1 MECQLQ
7 NVMHRVLGRYFLELT
22 LHFSGCKLASS
33 RKFEPRRK
41 PLCGT
46 GTHLKGSLMTTA
58 ANANTTT
65 IADRV
70 AKMDAGRAGQIPDD
84 VLGVFGAEQAGLDAR
99 GIPTGIA
106 EPGDTLG
113 DFGLLDVH
121 GAPTTLSA
129 ALGGRT
135 AVVVLYR
142 GAWCPYCNLALRAY
156 QDDLVPTLA
165 DKGVALLAIS
175 PQKSDGSLTAQEKNA
190 LTFTVLSDP
199 GNKIANRLGVM
210 TAPPDDAQAAQRAMG
225 LDLPEVNADGTH
237 GIPMP
242 TVVIVDPTGVIRW
255 IDVHPNYTTR
265 TEVSDIL
272 AALDTVC

>member
-1 MECQLQ
+1 
-7 NVMHRVLGRYFLELT
+7 
-22 LHFSGCKLASS
+22 
-33 RKFEPRRK
+33 
-41 PLCGT
+41 
-46 GTHLKGSLMTTA
+46 MTTA

-70 AKMDAGRAGQIPDD
+70 AKMDAGRAGQIPDE
-84 VLGVFGAEQAGLDAR
+84 VLGVFHAEQADLDAR

-106 EPGDTLG
+106 QPGDTLG
-113 DFGLLDVH
+113 DFDLLDVH
-121 GAPTTLSA
+121 GAPTTLSE

-156 QDDLVPTLA
+156 QEDLVPTLD
-165 DKGVALLAIS
+165 DKGVALVAIS
-175 PQKSDGSLTAQEKNA
+175 PEKSDGSLSAQEKNA

-210 TAPPDDAQAAQRAMG
+210 TAAPDDAQAAQRAMG
-225 LDLPEVNADGTH
+225 LDLPEANADGTH
-237 GIPMP
+237 AVPMP
-242 TVVIVDPTGVIRW
+242 TVVIVDPTGAIRW

-272 AALDTVC
+272 AALDIVS

>member
-1 MECQLQ
+1 
-7 NVMHRVLGRYFLELT
+7 
-22 LHFSGCKLASS
+22 
-33 RKFEPRRK
+33 
-41 PLCGT
+41 
-46 GTHLKGSLMTTA
+46 MTTA

-70 AKMDAGRAGQIPDD
+70 AKMEAGRAGQIPDEI
-84 VLGVFGAEQAGLDAR
+84 LGVFGTEQADLDAR

-113 DFGLLDVH
+113 DFDLLDVH
-121 GAPTTLSA
+121 GAPSTLSV

-165 DKGVALLAIS
+165 DKEVALVAIS
-175 PQKSDGSLTAQEKNA
+175 PQKSDGSLSAQEKNA

-210 TAPPDDAQAAQRAMG
+210 IAPTDDAQAAQRAMG
-225 LDLPEVNADGTH
+225 VDLPEVNADGTH

-272 AALDTVC
+272 AALDTLS

>member
-1 MECQLQ
+1 
-7 NVMHRVLGRYFLELT
+7 
-22 LHFSGCKLASS
+22 
-33 RKFEPRRK
+33 
-41 PLCGT
+41 
-46 GTHLKGSLMTTA
+46 MTTA

-70 AKMDAGRAGQIPDD
+70 AKMDAGRAGQIPDE
-84 VLGVFGAEQAGLDAR
+84 VLGVFSAEQAGLDAR

-113 DFGLLDVH
+113 DFDLLDVH
-121 GAPTTLSA
+121 GAQASLSA

-156 QDDLVPTLA
+156 QDDLVPALA
-165 DKGVALLAIS
+165 DKGVALVAIS
-175 PQKSDGSLTAQEKNA
+175 PQKSDGSLSAQEKNA

-210 TAPPDDAQAAQRAMG
+210 THAHCRHRRPDRGDPLDRRAPQLHHPHRGQRHPRRPGHRVLTLRGGPPLTPSGIAPPKHRRPQR
-225 LDLPEVNADGTH
+225 PKQ
-237 GIPMP
+237 
-242 TVVIVDPTGVIRW
+242 
-255 IDVHPNYTTR
+255 
-265 TEVSDIL
+265 
-272 AALDTVC
+272 